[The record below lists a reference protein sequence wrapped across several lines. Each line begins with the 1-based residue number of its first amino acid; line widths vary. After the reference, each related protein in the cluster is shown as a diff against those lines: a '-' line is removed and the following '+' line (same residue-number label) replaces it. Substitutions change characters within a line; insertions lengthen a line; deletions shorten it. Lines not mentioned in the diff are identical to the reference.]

1 LAASEHSP
9 FWETRLVGSFQLA
22 FETAPAALAG
32 SFCQLLSA
40 GYWMSQPKDFQ
51 ETDDGLAMFALIH
64 RETSGAA

>member
-1 LAASEHSP
+1 
-9 FWETRLVGSFQLA
+9 LA

-51 ETDDGLAMFALIH
+51 ETDDGLAMFALIL